1 MQYSRIFKDY
11 YKSHSRDEYI
21 LTCTCGCHQNIKSN
35 YYKLPKICPNCNY
48 PISLTEDIYI
58 HRFRSNTK
66 HTFITFDI
74 LDIKEKSF
82 HIKKINA
89 KTNLILDEKNN
100 EYDIKIIETET
111 YETFFDC
118 EKPNEMIILRNGEN
132 LSIKDHNIEKAL
144 SNIDLVDKIFD
155 NTIFKDYFILNNKN
169 IVFSKV
175 IKELKYYPQYEIFYN
190 TYGTLLGIQKLNKRY
205 LKKGTTPSEIL
216 GLQKSIWNTI
226 YNLNKNDS
234 YNGYIYNNI
243 SDIISFAN
251 KYKNKPD
258 IVINVIE
265 NCYKIDINKFSNFV
279 ELFENNYNP
288 NRLVEYLTEDIY
300 TYQGIGD
307 CKEGFQLLYDYVHM
321 CRLMET
327 EFEKYPKSLKLRHDL
342 ASKNLT
348 IIVSDKEAREM
359 ELVLKDK
366 TYQDLAYKGKKYSVL
381 LPTSANDIINEGKQL
396 SHCGGSYLDLVKNK
410 KTMMLFMRNNDN
422 LEKSLITLEVR
433 NSTLR
438 QYAGFGD
445 RYPNEDE
452 MEFIKE
458 YCKVKKLDI
467 NDKHAMFYRD
477 E

>member
-1 MQYSRIFKDY
+1 
-11 YKSHSRDEYI
+11 
-21 LTCTCGCHQNIKSN
+21 
-35 YYKLPKICPNCNY
+35 
-48 PISLTEDIYI
+48 
-58 HRFRSNTK
+58 
-66 HTFITFDI
+66 
-74 LDIKEKSF
+74 
-82 HIKKINA
+82 
-89 KTNLILDEKNN
+89 
-100 EYDIKIIETET
+100 
-111 YETFFDC
+111 
-118 EKPNEMIILRNGEN
+118 MIILRNGEN

-216 GLQKSIWNTI
+216 GLPKSIWNTI

-348 IIVSDKEAREM
+348 IIVSDKEAKEM
-359 ELVLKDK
+359 ELVLRDK
-366 TYQDLAYKGKKYSVL
+366 VYQDLAYKGKKYSVL

-433 NSTLR
+433 NDTLR

-445 RYPNEDE
+445 RYPNEEE
-452 MEFIKE
+452 MKFIYE

-467 NDKHAMFYRD
+467 NDKHAMYYRD